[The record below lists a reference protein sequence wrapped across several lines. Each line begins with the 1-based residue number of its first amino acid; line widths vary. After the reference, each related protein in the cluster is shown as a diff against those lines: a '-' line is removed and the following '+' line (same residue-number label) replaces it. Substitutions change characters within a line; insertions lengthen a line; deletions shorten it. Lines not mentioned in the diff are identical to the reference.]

1 MPAPTNHAL
10 VFGASG
16 ISGWAVV
23 NALLNGYPDADTF
36 TRVTALTNRPLPQES
51 SQWPPS
57 EKFQAIDGIDLLAGE
72 QADLDHA
79 LKQRVPG
86 IDTVTHVYFFAYI
99 LNMEPQQEIQANV
112 KILRR
117 AVTAI
122 QTLSPGLKFVVLP
135 AGAKAYGIHLLDDFP
150 FKDQVPLR
158 ESLPRIP
165 EPFASQ
171 LFYYPQID
179 LLQSLSEGKSW
190 SYCTVMPDLVVG
202 FVPNNNFCCLAQWL
216 ALYLSLH
223 REISGEGAEVAF
235 PGNPETWTVKS
246 NDSNQDVIARFSI
259 YASLHPE
266 ISAGERF
273 NVADSAEPSTWET
286 KWPILCEYF
295 GLTGVAPDGTC
306 VDPVQ
311 FLTENKDKWFAMEAK
326 YGLET
331 GRVANDRSFP
341 YLPIGILSMMKCDRQ
356 LDSTKTHAAW
366 GKATEELDVKQS
378 WYTAFDRF
386 RTARIIP

>member
-135 AGAKAYGIHLLDDFP
+135 AGAKVGLCNG
-150 FKDQVPLR
+150 
-158 ESLPRIP
+158 
-165 EPFASQ
+165 AS
-171 LFYYPQID
+171 
-179 LLQSLSEGKSW
+179 
-190 SYCTVMPDLVVG
+190 
-202 FVPNNNFCCLAQWL
+202 
-216 ALYLSLH
+216 
-223 REISGEGAEVAF
+223 
-235 PGNPETWTVKS
+235 
-246 NDSNQDVIARFSI
+246 
-259 YASLHPE
+259 ASH
-266 ISAGERF
+266 
-273 NVADSAEPSTWET
+273 
-286 KWPILCEYF
+286 C
-295 GLTGVAPDGTC
+295 
-306 VDPVQ
+306 
-311 FLTENKDKWFAMEAK
+311 
-326 YGLET
+326 
-331 GRVANDRSFP
+331 
-341 YLPIGILSMMKCDRQ
+341 
-356 LDSTKTHAAW
+356 
-366 GKATEELDVKQS
+366 
-378 WYTAFDRF
+378 
-386 RTARIIP
+386 